1 MKLYYNGRDETVASR
16 LNFPQAVEWDGIVYR
31 NRTRTIAHARVLFP
45 NPWTE
50 GVAPVLQVVNIAHLI
65 IVP

>member
-16 LNFPQAVEWDGIVYR
+16 LNFPQAVEWDGILYR
-31 NRTRTIAHARVLFP
+31 NRTRTIARVLFP
-45 NPWTE
+45 NPWIE
-50 GVAPVLQVVNIAHLI
+50 GAAPVRQVVNIAHLI